1 MDIIIDANVLYK
13 DPQLVSPKSQA
24 LLDYARKT
32 KSHLVIPTVVRQ
44 EVVANMRRELTESL
58 NQAENLMRKIDHW
71 RFEKGSSLEI
81 NIDVDF
87 EISLY
92 EKHMDELI
100 HGGVLVEL
108 PYRDEFL
115 SQVVERLANRT
126 KPASEKGEG
135 FRDVLLWLS
144 LKEYSRASDKEVIFI
159 SEDKHHFADSGS
171 NHLHPQLAAELQDE
185 GLKVRYLGSIDEFIS
200 QHSSK
205 IDYIKR
211 EWVESALRAANF
223 ERLATRKIEG
233 IERLW
238 YHYPFIE
245 GYVPTGLVLAD
256 FRLSKVKD
264 YYVYELENDELFL
277 HATCHGGVSVDIG
290 VENGRDT
297 IEVYS
302 GVLVDAECK
311 VRDQAIVELS
321 AHIRGFDRKEI
332 DSQWKGPDFSRL
344 RQRRTSSES

>member
-1 MDIIIDANVLYK
+1 MDIIIDSNILYK
-13 DPQLVSPKSQA
+13 DPRLVSPKSQA

-32 KSHLVIPTVVRQ
+32 KSHVVIPTIVRQ
-44 EVVANMRRELTESL
+44 EVIANMRRELTESL
-58 NQAENLMRKIDHW
+58 NQADNLMRRIDHW
-71 RFEKGSSLEI
+71 RFEKGSSLQK

-87 EISLY
+87 EIDLY
-92 EKHMDELI
+92 EKYIDDLI
-100 HGGVLVEL
+100 HGGVLLEL
-108 PYRDEFL
+108 PYKDEFL

-126 KPASEKGEG
+126 KPASEKGEE
-135 FRDVLLWLS
+135 FRDVVLWLS
-144 LKEYSRASDKEVIFI
+144 LKEYSRASDKEIIFI
-159 SEDKHHFADSGS
+159 SEDKHFYDVGS
-171 NHLHPQLAAELQDE
+171 NYLHPQLATELQDE
-185 GLKVRYLGSIDEFIS
+185 GLKVKYLGSIDEFIS

-205 IDYIKR
+205 IDYINR
-211 EWVESALRAANF
+211 EWIESALRAANF
-223 ERLATRKIEG
+223 ERLATRKIESLQ
-233 IERLW
+233 RLW
-238 YHYPFIE
+238 SYYPFIE

-256 FRLSKVKD
+256 FRFSKVKD

-311 VRDQAIVELS
+311 VRDQAIVDLS

-332 DSQWKGPDFSRL
+332 DAQWKGPDFSRL
-344 RQRRTSSES
+344 RQRRTLSES